1 MITHATNK
9 CTNCGVED
17 SIVTN
22 FNAGQVECKACGAVL
37 EDRIIDETYEGR
49 NFGNENQTSGKDQTR
64 VGGPMS
70 RYAEDITPVNVVSK
84 HNGDISTKMRHRSSG
99 VKSSNNNQ
107 ICSKMEKLGE
117 KLGLAL
123 STLNIAKDLL
133 SDLERKD
140 KLKGRSLESII
151 ASVFYFACRQEGIP
165 RKLSQI
171 SKVLNLEQKTVNK
184 SFNMIKGY
192 VNKTLDDQITKTVS
206 GLVRQCCDSI
216 QDELKDQ
223 NKNVADQ
230 SKETSKFSELKKYS
244 SEICELICKK
254 EIIAGRNPSTIAAA
268 SVLIASKLLGM
279 KIGKK
284 DIANSTSTT
293 ENTISNA
300 YNELIKFKEYI
311 IPDKLKSEKH
321 LLEKN

>member
-70 RYAEDITPVNVVSK
+70 RYTEDITPVNVVSK

-99 VKSSNNNQ
+99 VKFSNINQ
-107 ICSKMEKLGE
+107 ICSKTEKLGE
-117 KLGLAL
+117 KLSLSS
-123 STLNIAKDLL
+123 STLGIAKDLL
-133 SDLERKD
+133 LDLEKKD

-171 SKVLNLEQKTVNK
+171 SKVLELEQKTVNK

-206 GLVRQCCDSI
+206 GLVRLCCDKI
-216 QDELKDQ
+216 QEALKEQ
-223 NKNVADQ
+223 NKKLSELNDPNKKV
-230 SKETSKFSELKKYS
+230 SELKKYS

-268 SVLIASKLLGM
+268 SVLIAAKLLEM
-279 KIGKK
+279 NIGKK

-311 IPDKLKSEKH
+311 IPEELKNKKH

>member
-1 MITHATNK
+1 MITHTTNK
-9 CTNCGVED
+9 CKNCGMED

-37 EDRIIDETYEGR
+37 EERIIDETYEGR

-70 RYAEDITPVNVVSK
+70 RYTEDITPVNVVSK

-99 VKSSNNNQ
+99 IKCSNITQ
-107 ICSKMEKLGE
+107 INSKTDLLGSKLE
-117 KLGLAL
+117 LSPATLG
-123 STLNIAKDLL
+123 IAKDLL
-133 SDLERKD
+133 ADLEQKD

-151 ASVFYFACRQEGIP
+151 AAVFYFACRQEGIP

-171 SKVLNLEQKTVNK
+171 SKVLGLDQKTVNK

-192 VNKTLDDQITKTVS
+192 VNKKDDDQITRTVS
-206 GLVRQCCDSI
+206 GLVRLCCDII
-216 QDELKDQ
+216 QKELND
-223 NKNVADQ
+223 NKKV
-230 SKETSKFSELKKYS
+230 SELKKYS

-268 SVLIASKLLGM
+268 SVLIASKLLEM

-300 YNELIKFKEYI
+300 YNELIRFKDYI
-311 IPDKLKSEKH
+311 IPEELKNKKH
-321 LLEKN
+321 LLV